1 MSACDGGSVRLKE
14 NRMKHSM
21 IFAGRLQAFAV
32 LVWIGSACGGN
43 ISVPAPLLAEG
54 FNGAFP
60 GVNWTAPAKTGAGV
74 DPSIIG
80 TGNPSPGLQFAIA
93 APTGTVTTTTTASF
107 NNPNL
112 TISMQEAVTSI
123 TAGLIGSSTIS
134 ILDST
139 LAVVA
144 TATWNNA
151 TSPSQIVYSITGTT
165 LPPITAPA
173 SDGVIH
179 TFKFNVDASG
189 NATWALD
196 GGTTQTKAAFPAGML
211 KVQLNATFGTGASW
225 PTFLFDNV
233 MVTSP

>member
-1 MSACDGGSVRLKE
+1 
-14 NRMKHSM
+14 MKRSM
-21 IFAGRLQAFAV
+21 IFAGRLLASAV

-60 GVNWTAPAKTGAGV
+60 GANWTAPVKTGAGV
-74 DPSIIG
+74 DPTIIG
-80 TGNPSPGLQFAIA
+80 TGNPSPGLQFSIPSA
-93 APTGTVTTTTTASF
+93 TGTSTTKTTASF

-112 TISMQEAVTSI
+112 TISLQEAATSVP
-123 TAGLIGSSTIS
+123 TGTNGSSTVA
-134 ILDST
+134 ILDATS
-139 LAVVA
+139 AVVA
-144 TATWNNA
+144 TATWDNVTGTVAFTIAGVPALA
-151 TSPSQIVYSITGTT
+151 TSA
-165 LPPITAPA
+165 LA

-196 GGTTQTKAAFPAGML
+196 GATKQTVAPFPAGML
-211 KVQLNATFGTGASW
+211 KVQLSATFGTGASW

-233 MVTSP
+233 TVTSP